1 MKKIIILISL
11 VVLVQMS
18 FAGVSINHLKRDL
31 NRLPKNEKTEFKV
44 NSAVGLAAIVA
55 APFTSGL
62 SLLAIPVAMIVTE
75 KIVNKPHKRKF
86 PKCK

>member
-1 MKKIIILISL
+1 MKKFILIISL
-11 VVLVQMS
+11 VVLIHFS

-44 NSAVGLAAIVA
+44 NSVVGLAAIVA

-75 KIVNKPHKRKF
+75 KIVNKPPKRKM